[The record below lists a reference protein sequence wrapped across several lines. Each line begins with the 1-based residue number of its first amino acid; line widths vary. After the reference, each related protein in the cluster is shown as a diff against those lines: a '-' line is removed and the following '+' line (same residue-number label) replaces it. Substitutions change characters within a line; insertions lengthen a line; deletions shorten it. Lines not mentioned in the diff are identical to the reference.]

1 MKKIILFV
9 LVLSTM
15 SFRMNAQNN
24 VILNINH
31 KLGDTDFAMNQPAK
45 NNMDHDF
52 KVTRLEYYISEI
64 TLVHDGGNETLIDD
78 VWVLA
83 NASTKTEVDL
93 GEHDISSVEKIKLH
107 VGVDPDHNHLDPSS
121 YQGSHPLAPKSPSM
135 HWGWT
140 AGYRFVAYEG
150 HGGAN
155 LNQLFQLHGLG
166 DNNYFTTQVEIDVT
180 AENNVVAI
188 NLDADYTRALE
199 EISVNNGVIVHG
211 DNLEAQQCLENF
223 RDYVFSPSS
232 ITSSTIDFSEVN
244 NFGLFPNPV
253 VNGISTIK
261 LDLNETENIYD
272 LSITSVEGKQMQYQ
286 RTVSNGQTVDFSKYS
301 VGMYFVNLVK
311 EGQTIITQ
319 KVIVK

>member
-1 MKKIILFV
+1 
-9 LVLSTM
+9 
-15 SFRMNAQNN
+15 
-24 VILNINH
+24 
-31 KLGDTDFAMNQPAK
+31 
-45 NNMDHDF
+45 
-52 KVTRLEYYISEI
+52 
-64 TLVHDGGNETLIDD
+64 
-78 VWVLA
+78 
-83 NASTKTEVDL
+83 
-93 GEHDISSVEKIKLH
+93 
-107 VGVDPDHNHLDPSS
+107 
-121 YQGSHPLAPKSPSM
+121 
-135 HWGWT
+135 
-140 AGYRFVAYEG
+140 
-150 HGGAN
+150 
-155 LNQLFQLHGLG
+155 
-166 DNNYFTTQVEIDVT
+166 
-180 AENNVVAI
+180 
-188 NLDADYTRALE
+188 
-199 EISVNNGVIVHG
+199 VHG